1 MIPKTLKEY
10 VICLVHEG
18 HEGVVHT
25 KQHLWSKVWW
35 TGMNN
40 MVELFTQKCHP
51 PQVASTLTKSIPIS
65 TTSVPRSSL
74 IMLGCD
80 LCGTFPTGEHLLVYV
95 DYYSRFPNVEIA
107 DNIIALSVISNFCQM
122 FCGDGAPEISV
133 TDNNS
138 EFIST
143 EMKTILKEFNTVESP
158 LTIQLPLVR

>member
-1 MIPKTLKEY
+1 MIQS
-10 VICLVHEG
+10 LVDWHEQYG
-18 HEGVVHT
+18 RT
-25 KQHLWSKVWW
+25 IYLYI
-35 TGMNN
+35 
-40 MVELFTQKCHP
+40 QKCHP

-80 LCGTFPTGEHLLVYV
+80 LCGPFPIGEHLLVYV
-95 DYYSRFPNVEIA
+95 DYYSRFPNVEIV
-107 DNIIALSVISNFCQM
+107 DNIIALSVIFNFCQM
-122 FCGDGAPEISV
+122 FCCDGAPEISV
-133 TDNNS
+133 TDNDS